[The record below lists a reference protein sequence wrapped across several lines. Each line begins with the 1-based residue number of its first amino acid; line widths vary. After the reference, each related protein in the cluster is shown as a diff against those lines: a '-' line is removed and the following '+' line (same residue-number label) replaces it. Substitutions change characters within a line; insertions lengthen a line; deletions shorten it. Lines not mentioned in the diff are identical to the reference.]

1 MNAGWGLKGRSAQS
15 RSENRVKKKR
25 HFSRGV
31 LKERLASQGWEDVSR
46 GKQMLRKMFAL
57 KTP

>member
-1 MNAGWGLKGRSAQS
+1 M
-15 RSENRVKKKR
+15 
-25 HFSRGV
+25 
-31 LKERLASQGWEDVSR
+31 LKERLASQGWDDISR